1 MTTTEKTRIV
11 TVFGL
16 VAAATASPEPAP
28 AW

>member
-1 MTTTEKTRIV
+1 MTTTEITRTV

-16 VAAATASPEPAP
+16 VAAPYVSPEQAP